1 MFDKSFLLN
10 KVVNTLQRNE
20 FDVFL
25 THGCFDIAAR
35 RENLVLIKTLLNVD
49 GLNQDHALSLRTLSH
64 FISAYPFVISTKT
77 NRGMLSDDVVYSRFD
92 IPVLTHSLFEE
103 MLTEEDVVVDQ
114 SAKGRHT
121 QEINVFALH
130 ERREELNYTLESLA
144 NEIGISKKALY
155 EIEKRRVNPT
165 RGTVKKM
172 ESILSIT
179 LTMPYEMKHAEP
191 AYLKPKDEFESNV
204 SKEFARIGID
214 NSSVYSAPIEIVGK
228 EKFSIVTSLSRNV
241 REIKRNSAAVKGL
254 SRTLNSKV
262 VFVSKS
268 SERKSV
274 EGVPIILES
283 ELADMESPK
292 ELSEIIEEEGSVNS

>member
-10 KVVNTLQRNE
+10 KVVNTLQKSE
-20 FDVFL
+20 FEVFI

-35 RENLVLIKTLLNVD
+35 RENLILIKTLLNVD
-49 GLNQDHALSLRTLSH
+49 GLNQDHALSLRTVSH

-92 IPVLTHSLFEE
+92 IPVLTPNLFEE

-130 ERREELNYTLESLA
+130 ERRRELNYTLESLA

-155 EIEKRRVNPT
+155 EIENKRVNPT
-165 RGTVKKM
+165 RETVKKLEAM
-172 ESILSIT
+172 LSIT
-179 LTMPYEMKHAEP
+179 LTMPYEMKHVEP
-191 AYLKPKDEFESNV
+191 AYLKPKNEFESNV

-214 NSSVYSAPIEIVGK
+214 NSSVYSAPFEIVGR
-228 EKFSIVTSLSRNV
+228 EKFSIVTSLSRDA
-241 REIKRNSAAVKGL
+241 RKIKRDSTMVKGL

-262 VFVSKS
+262 VFVTKGV
-268 SERKSV
+268 ERKTV
-274 EGVPIILES
+274 DGVPIILES
-283 ELADMESPK
+283 ELAEMESMK
-292 ELSEIIEEEGSVNS
+292 ELSEALE